1 MKDRKTELIL
11 ALDLDTP
18 EEAKDFLSRNCSKL
32 RYIKIGP
39 KLFIKG
45 GKDFLSF
52 VIGEGW
58 NVFLDVKLHDIPNT
72 VKGAVE
78 AASELGLWALTLHAA
93 GGIKMMEEASYA
105 RDPQKKPLLFGVTV
119 LTSMDE
125 STLQEVTPGSSIR
138 ESLEARARACV
149 AAKMDG
155 IVCSAKD
162 LNLFGGKEY
171 ENLLKVVP
179 GIRPKDFITKDD
191 QKRVATPSEAARS
204 GADYIV
210 VGRPILRSHNPK
222 EVINSILED
231 LKNE

>member
-1 MKDRKTELIL
+1 LRDRKTELIL
-11 ALDLDTP
+11 ALDLDSP
-18 EEAKDFLSRNCSKL
+18 EEAREFLTKNCSNLK
-32 RYIKIGP
+32 YIKIGP

-58 NVFLDVKLHDIPNT
+58 DVFLDVKLHDIPNT

-93 GGIKMMEEASYA
+93 GGIKMMEDAFRA
-105 RDPQKKPLLFGVTV
+105 RGSKEKPLLFGVTV

-125 STLQEVTPGSSIR
+125 STLQEVTPGCSIK
-138 ESLEARARACV
+138 ESLVARAKACL

-155 IVCSAKD
+155 IVCSTKD
-162 LNLFGGKEY
+162 LHLFSGKEY

-179 GIRPKDFITKDD
+179 GIRPKDFVNKDD
-191 QKRVATPSEAARS
+191 QKRVATPAEAARS

-210 VGRPILRSHNPK
+210 VGRPILLSHDPK
-222 EVINSILED
+222 EVINNILED
-231 LKNE
+231 LENE